1 MAKYA
6 APTSCVIA
14 TELLITAWLRVRLRS
29 LHIDANPSCPTG
41 VRYGSKKSLIILTSG
56 ATAGAA
62 EEFVY
67 IMKKLGRAMIV
78 GETTAGASH
87 PPQVFRVG
95 ETGIFLSIPTVHSDT
110 AAGPAWEG
118 TGVTPHIPVSAEA
131 ALGTAKGILNKHFGG
146 QK

>member
-1 MAKYA
+1 MF
-6 APTSCVIA
+6 SGI
-14 TELLITAWLRVRLRS
+14 
-29 LHIDANPSCPTG
+29 
-41 VRYGSKKSLIILTSG
+41 RYGSKKSLIILTSG

-87 PPQVFRVG
+87 PPQNFRVG
-95 ETGIFLSIPTVHSDT
+95 DTNIFLSIPTVHSDT
-110 AAGPAWEG
+110 TIEPAWEG
-118 TGVTPHIPVSAEA
+118 TGIAPHIPVSADA
-131 ALGTAKGILNKHFGG
+131 ALGTAKGIFNKHVAG

>member
-1 MAKYA
+1 MSQNYDYEE
-6 APTSCVIA
+6 SNNIN
-14 TELLITAWLRVRLRS
+14 S
-29 LHIDANPSCPTG
+29 YPSG
-41 VRYGSKKSLIILTSG
+41 VRYGSKKSLIILTSS

-87 PPQVFRVG
+87 PPQIFGVG
-95 ETGIFLSIPTVHSDT
+95 ETNVFLSIPTVHSDT

-118 TGVTPHIPVSAEA
+118 AGITPHIPVSAEA
-131 ALGTAKGILNKHFGG
+131 ALGTAKAILNKHFAG

>member
-1 MAKYA
+1 M
-6 APTSCVIA
+6 
-14 TELLITAWLRVRLRS
+14 
-29 LHIDANPSCPTG
+29 
-41 VRYGSKKSLIILTSG
+41 RYGSKKSLIILTSG

-87 PPQVFRVG
+87 PAQVFRVG
-95 ETGIFLSIPTVHSDT
+95 ETDTFLSIPTVHSDT

-118 TGVTPHIPVSAEA
+118 IGITPHIPVSAEA
-131 ALGTAKGILNKHFGG
+131 ALGTAKGILNKHFAG

>member
-1 MAKYA
+1 M
-6 APTSCVIA
+6 
-14 TELLITAWLRVRLRS
+14 
-29 LHIDANPSCPTG
+29 
-41 VRYGSKKSLIILTSG
+41 LTSR

-87 PPQVFRVG
+87 PPKTFAVG
-95 ETGIFLSIPTVHSDT
+95 ETGIFLGIPTVHSDT

-118 TGVTPHIPVSAEA
+118 AGVAPHIPVPADA
-131 ALGTAKGILNKHFGG
+131 ALETAKGIFNKHFAG

>member
-1 MAKYA
+1 M
-6 APTSCVIA
+6 
-14 TELLITAWLRVRLRS
+14 
-29 LHIDANPSCPTG
+29 
-41 VRYGSKKSLIILTSG
+41 LTSR

-78 GETTAGASH
+78 GETTAGTSH
-87 PPQVFRVG
+87 PPKTFRVG
-95 ETGIFLSIPTVHSDT
+95 ETDIFLSIPTVHSDT

-118 TGVTPHIPVSAEA
+118 AGVAPHIPVPADA
-131 ALGTAKGILNKHFGG
+131 ALETAKGIFKKHFAG

>member
-1 MAKYA
+1 M
-6 APTSCVIA
+6 
-14 TELLITAWLRVRLRS
+14 
-29 LHIDANPSCPTG
+29 
-41 VRYGSKKSLIILTSG
+41 RYGSKKSLIILTSG

-87 PPQVFRVG
+87 PPLIFRVG
-95 ETGIFLSIPTVHSDT
+95 EADVFLSIPTVHSDT
-110 AAGPAWEG
+110 PAGPAWEG
-118 TGVTPHIPVSAEA
+118 AGITPHIPASAEA
-131 ALGTAKGILNKHFGG
+131 ALGTARGILNKHFAG